1 MQAEKSAVPP
11 ASGPS
16 MICILHGWL
25 LEGSGS
31 NLWTRAVVKSLCKR
45 GEDVHVVCQEN
56 HPDIYDFIATATVY
70 DLNGSSRVILSRE
83 TAFPGKCHLHKPVLG
98 ETLPVFVWD
107 KYEEY
112 SRVVPMVHLSTP
124 ELKDYIDRNVAV
136 VRQIVREQGITVIHA
151 NHAVL
156 MPTVAE
162 RVSRSEGIPFTI
174 MPHGSGIEYAVTK
187 DSRFHQYACKA
198 FDRCSKIFVIGDEM
212 SGRVLD
218 VFDSVPDLASKLTPL
233 HLGVDTVEFEP
244 LPREERPR
252 RIFQLLR
259 ALEPLQRGK
268 KVRQERAML
277 KALAAV
283 KSREE
288 LTSALHNASRF
299 LNKQPDENLDARL
312 KQIPWTTAPTL
323 LFVGR
328 LIAWKGIQ
336 SLIAALPIAL
346 DSNPNLRTI
355 IVGHGPLR
363 EAMEAL
369 VWALQHGRRDIVD
382 LIVRNG
388 SALEGNEAPGA
399 EKPLHELAAFYD
411 QLERDNLAED
421 YFRTARE
428 KVSFNNVI
436 FTGYLT
442 HNELRHLF
450 PCCDVGIFPS
460 VVKEA
465 GPLVFLEALASGC
478 FPMGT
483 YFGGMAASIDAVGD
497 AIAPEIADIMK
508 LDVDH
513 TVRDLADKI
522 PLALQI
528 APHFREQFSKI
539 ARDRYDWSSVS
550 AIFAKELRSTEKAA
564 LRT

>member
-1 MQAEKSAVPP
+1 
-11 ASGPS
+11 

-56 HPDIYDFIATATVY
+56 HPDIYDFIASATVY
-70 DLNGSSRVILSRE
+70 ELDGSSRVILSRKTE
-83 TAFPGKCHLHKPVLG
+83 LPGKCHLHKPVLG
-98 ETLPVFVWD
+98 GTLPVFVWD

-112 SRVVPMVHLSTP
+112 TRVVPMIHLSTP
-124 ELKDYIDRNVAV
+124 ELKEYIDRNVTV
-136 VRQIVREQGITVIHA
+136 LRKVVREQNITVIHA

-156 MPTVAE
+156 MPTIAAEVA
-162 RVSRSEGIPFTI
+162 RSEDIPFTI

-187 DSRFHQYACKA
+187 DDRFRQYACRA
-198 FDRCSKIFVIGDEM
+198 FDEASRVFVIGDEM
-212 SGRVLD
+212 RTRVLD
-218 VFDSVPDLASKLTPL
+218 VFDGVPNLANKLTPL
-233 HLGVDTVEFEP
+233 HLGVDTSEFEQ
-244 LPREERPR
+244 LPRADRPQK
-252 RIFQLLR
+252 IFQLLR
-259 ALEPLQRGK
+259 ALEPLPRGRK
-268 KVRQERAML
+268 LKQERAML
-277 KALAAV
+277 QALEGV
-283 KSREE
+283 ESRER
-288 LTSALHNASRF
+288 LTSVLHSASRF
-299 LNKQPDENLDARL
+299 LGKQPDENLDARL
-312 KQIPWTTAPTL
+312 KEIPWTTAPTL

-346 DSNPNLRTI
+346 DSNPSLRTI
-355 IVGHGPLR
+355 VVGHGPLR

-369 VWALQHGRRDIVD
+369 VWALQHGRRDLVE

-388 SALEGNEAPGA
+388 SALEGNEAAGA
-399 EKPLHELAAFYD
+399 EKPLHELAAFYER
-411 QLERDNLAED
+411 LERDNLAED
-421 YFRTARE
+421 YFRIARE
-428 KVSFNNVI
+428 KMSFNNVI

-497 AIAPEIADIMK
+497 AIAPEVADIMK
-508 LDVDH
+508 LDVNH
-513 TVRDLADKI
+513 TVRDLAEKI
-522 PLALQI
+522 PLALEI
-528 APHFREQFSKI
+528 APHFRQRFSQI

-550 AIFAKELRSTEKAA
+550 AIFGAELRA
-564 LRT
+564 LSMGARPPA